1 MKTRL
6 VHREWQL
13 VPTLLL
19 AVIVIVLSAAAGLW
33 WWAGTENSLQW
44 VIGRVAQS
52 QPLTAEGM
60 SGTLRTGLNVRRLAW
75 EKDGLKIEAEDVELA
90 WRPLFLFSGTVKL
103 DRVQASAL
111 RITDRRPPSTE
122 PFKLPDALTI
132 RPEVEL
138 DDLRIAQVE
147 WITNKTIRAEDL
159 AGRYWFDGDAHR
171 LRLDNVRWAG
181 GSYRATA
188 SLGALGP
195 LPLDATISGKL
206 ESPVPGRA
214 STLPVEFTATLRGPL
229 ADLQARAQVATTD
242 AGAQATQ
249 ATATARVT
257 LWAEQPVPQAQADL
271 VGLDLAALWPE
282 APQTLLAGQV
292 RLAPAGADTWQV
304 DADVR
309 NAIPGPWDGH
319 RLPVS
324 QLKAQGQWRKGMA
337 LVQNLDAQLG
347 GGRTKANGQ
356 WKPGNAGWTLRG
368 DLVNVDP
375 AALHTR
381 LAAAPLGGRVELHQ
395 DGGAIAFDLGL
406 KGSGHVAKAT
416 PQSGARAKKA
426 PARLEILQVK
436 ANGRWA
442 GGQLSVPVF
451 ALVASDATLHG
462 SIDADISSRSGNG
475 RLSLLAPG
483 LRATANGELSEA
495 AGRGN
500 AQIDSSDVALAQAWL
515 QRLPGLDAVG
525 KAPPLGGRAAVTLAW
540 QGGWGDP
547 TVQARLSSPSL
558 EMGSRE
564 PGQAAAPWAATD
576 VQVTLNGRL
585 SDATLGAQARARQGT
600 RQVGLQ
606 LSGRGGRAPFK
617 RGTPVQWRG
626 NIANL
631 DVSVQ
636 DPAIGNGAWQLALER
651 PVDLSYAPSGNALD
665 VTAGQATLTSP
676 TVKGAAPPSK
686 ALLAWDPVRWRAGE
700 LRTAGRLTG
709 LPLGWIELFGG
720 QQLAGSALSGDMVF
734 DAQWDASLGRELKL
748 NASLARSRGDVTV
761 LAETAPGVSS
771 RVAAGVRDAR
781 LTLASQGEQATVTLR
796 WDSERAG
803 VADGRLVTRLSRGG
817 PAGWQ
822 WPEQAPLSGTLR
834 AQLPRI
840 GVWSL
845 LAPPGWRLR
854 GSLAADVKAAGTRA
868 DPQLSGT
875 IAADDLALRSVV
887 DGIELR
893 DGRLR
898 ARLEGNRLLLTEFT
912 LRGGGTQESGGTL
925 TATGEATWTGGSPR
939 LQARAQLTR
948 LRASIRSDRQ
958 LTVSGR
964 LEARVEPTTTQV
976 GGNLKVDQARIT
988 LPEETE
994 PRLGDDVVVRNAT
1007 SLGTTARERNAP
1019 PQQTAGAAAAPPKRP
1034 LDVAV
1039 DLDLGD
1045 DFQVQGRGLRTRLR
1059 GTLALSG
1066 QSLAAPQLNG
1076 TITTVRGEYRAYN
1089 QRLDVERG
1097 VLRFTGR
1104 IDNPSLDI
1112 LAVRPN
1118 ISQRVGVLITGNAQ
1132 APFVRLYSEPELPD
1146 AEKLAWLVTGR
1157 PVPDTGA
1164 EAALMQQAALA
1175 LLSSRRPGATSLAS
1189 RVGLDE
1195 LSVRRN
1201 DSEGAVVSLGKRFA
1215 DNFYA
1220 SYERS
1225 LSGALGTLYIFYDV
1239 SRRLTV
1245 RAEAGERAGV
1255 DLIFT
1260 FAFD

>member
-1 MKTRL
+1 MKSRL

-13 VPTLLL
+13 IPTLLL
-19 AVIVIVLSAAAGLW
+19 AVIVIVLSAVVALW
-33 WWAGTENSLQW
+33 WWAGTESSVQW
-44 VIGRVAQS
+44 VLRRAAQS
-52 QPLTAEGM
+52 QPLTAEGV
-60 SGTLRTGLNVRRLAW
+60 SGTLRTGLNVRHLAW
-75 EKDGLKIEAEDVELA
+75 ERDGLKIEADDVELA
-90 WRPLFLFSGTVKL
+90 WRPLFLFGGTVKL
-103 DRVQASAL
+103 DRVSASAL
-111 RITDRRPPSTE
+111 RITDHRPPSGE
-122 PFKLPDALTI
+122 PRKLPDSLMM

-138 DDLRIAQVE
+138 DDLRITQVE
-147 WITNKTIRAEDL
+147 WITNKTIRLEDL
-159 AGRYWFDGDAHR
+159 VGRYWFDGNAHGV
-171 LRLDNVRWAG
+171 RLDNVRWAG

-188 SLGALGP
+188 SLGARDAL
-195 LPLDATISGKL
+195 LLDAAISGKL
-206 ESPVPGRA
+206 EAPVPGRR

-229 ADLQARAQVATTD
+229 ADLQARAQVAS
-242 AGAQATQ
+242 AAPGAQATQ
-249 ATATARVT
+249 ATASARVNF
-257 LWAEQPVPQAQADL
+257 WAEQPIRQAQADL
-271 VGLDLAALWPE
+271 NSLDLAAVWPE
-282 APQTLLAGQV
+282 APRTLLSGQV
-292 RLAPAGADTWQV
+292 RLEPAGADTWQV

-309 NAIPGPWDGH
+309 NGEPGPWDRH
-319 RLPVS
+319 QLPIA
-324 QLKAQGQWRKGMA
+324 QLKAQGQWRNGMA

-347 GGRTKANGQ
+347 GGRMKATGQ
-356 WKPGNAGWTLRG
+356 WKPGKAGWTLRG
-368 DLVNVDP
+368 DLQDVDP
-375 AALHTR
+375 AALHTK
-381 LAAAPLGGRVELHQ
+381 LAAAPLGGHVDLRQEGSAVV
-395 DGGAIAFDLGL
+395 FDLGL
-406 KGSGHVAKAT
+406 KGSGR
-416 PQSGARAKKA
+416 GARAKKA
-426 PARLEILQVK
+426 AARLEILQVK
-436 ANGRWA
+436 ASGRWA
-442 GGQLSVPVF
+442 GGQVSVPVF

-462 SIDADISSRSGNG
+462 SIDADIASRSGNG

-483 LRATANGELSEA
+483 VRATANGELSET
-495 AGRGN
+495 AGRGT
-500 AQIDSSDVALAQAWL
+500 AQIDSSDVALAQRWL
-515 QRLPGLDAVG
+515 QRLPGMGAAG
-525 KAPPLGGRAAVTLAW
+525 QAPPLAGRAAMTVAW
-540 QGGWGDP
+540 QGGWSDP

-558 EMGSRE
+558 EIGSRE
-564 PGQAAAPWAATD
+564 PGQAAPSWTATD
-576 VQVTLNGRL
+576 LLATLNGRL
-585 SDATLGAQARARQGT
+585 SDATLAAQARARQGA

-606 LSGRGGRAPFK
+606 LSGRGGRAPIK
-617 RGTPVQWRG
+617 RGAPVQWRG
-626 NIANL
+626 NIASL
-631 DVSVQ
+631 DVSMI
-636 DPAIGNGAWQLALER
+636 DPAVGKGAWQLALQR
-651 PVDLSYAPSGNALD
+651 PVDLRWSPAGSGLD
-665 VTAGQATLTSP
+665 VTAGQATLSSP
-676 TVKGAAPPSK
+676 AVQGAAPPTK

-709 LPLGWIELFGG
+709 LPLGWIELLGG

-781 LTLASQGEQATVTLR
+781 LTLASQGEQATITLR

-822 WPEQAPLSGTLR
+822 WPGQAPISGTLR

-854 GSLAADVKAAGTRA
+854 GSLTADVKAAGTRD

-875 IAADDLALRSVV
+875 VTADDLALRSVV

-912 LRGGGTQESGGTL
+912 LHGGGSQGSGGTL
-925 TATGEATWTGGSPR
+925 AATGEALWAGGSPR

-964 LEARVEPTTTQV
+964 LEARVEPASTQV
-976 GGNLKVDQARIT
+976 RGSLKVDQARIT

-994 PRLGDDVVVRNAT
+994 PKLGDDVVVRNAT
-1007 SLGTTARERNAP
+1007 SLGTTARERSAP
-1019 PQQTAGAAAAPPKRP
+1019 PQQTAGASAAPPKRP

-1066 QSLAAPQLNG
+1066 QSLTAPQLTG
-1076 TITTVRGEYRAYN
+1076 TINTVRGEYRAYN

-1104 IDNPSLDI
+1104 IDNPALDI

-1118 ISQRVGVLITGNAQ
+1118 ITQRVGVLITGNAQ

-1157 PVPDTGA
+1157 PVPSTGA
-1164 EAALMQQAALA
+1164 EAALVQQAALA
-1175 LLSSRRPGATSLAS
+1175 LLSSRRPGATSFAS

-1201 DSEGAVVSLGKRFA
+1201 GGEGAVVSLGKRFA

>member
-1 MKTRL
+1 MRL
-6 VHREWQL
+6 VRRDWQL
-13 VPTLLL
+13 IPTLLL

-33 WWAGTENSLQW
+33 WWAGTEGSLEW
-44 VIGRVAQS
+44 ALRRIAQS

-75 EKDGLKIEAEDVELA
+75 EQEGLKIEAEDVELA
-90 WRPLFLFSGTVKL
+90 WRPLFLLSGTVKL

-111 RITDRRPPSTE
+111 RITDRRPPSKE
-122 PFKLPDALTI
+122 PWKLPDALVI
-132 RPEVEL
+132 RPELEL
-138 DDLRIAQVE
+138 DDLRIGQLE
-147 WITNKTIRAEDL
+147 WTTANTVRAEDL
-159 AGRYWFDGDAHR
+159 AGRYWYDGASHV

-181 GSYRATA
+181 GTYRATA
-188 SLGALGP
+188 NLGARAP
-195 LPLDATISGKL
+195 LPLDATISGKADA
-206 ESPVPGRA
+206 PVPGGGK
-214 STLPVEFTATLRGPL
+214 LPVEFTATLRGPL
-229 ADLQARAQVATTD
+229 ADLQADAQVTTT
-242 AGAQATQ
+242 APGAQATQ
-249 ATATARVT
+249 ATASARVT
-257 LWAEQPVPQAQADL
+257 LWAEQPVPQAQAKLD
-271 VGLDLAALWPE
+271 GLDLAALWPE
-282 APQTLLAGQV
+282 APQTQLAGEV
-292 RLAPAGADTWQV
+292 RLAPAGTGTWQV
-304 DADVR
+304 DADLR
-309 NAIPGPWDGH
+309 NGIPGPWDQH
-319 RLPVS
+319 QLPVS

-337 LVQNLDAQLG
+337 LVKDLDAQLG
-347 GGRTKANGQ
+347 GGRMKASGQ
-356 WKPGNAGWTLRG
+356 WKPGDAGWTLRG

-381 LAAAPLGGRVELHQ
+381 LAAAPVGGRVDVRE
-395 DGGAIAFDLGL
+395 DGGTIAFDLGL
-406 KGSGHVAKAT
+406 KGSGRTAKA
-416 PQSGARAKKA
+416 PRQRGARAKNA

-436 ANGRWA
+436 ASGRWA
-442 GGQLSVPVF
+442 GGLLSVPIF

-462 SIDADISSRSGNG
+462 SIEAQIPSRSGSG
-475 RLSLLAPG
+475 RLSLQAPG
-483 LRATANGELSEA
+483 LRATAHGELSET

-500 AQIDSSDVALAQAWL
+500 AQVDSADLASAQRWL
-515 QRLPGLDAVG
+515 QRLPGLDAARQ
-525 KAPPLGGRAAVTLAW
+525 APPVAGRAAMALAW
-540 QGGWGDP
+540 QGGWSDP
-547 TVQARLSSPSL
+547 TVQARVSSPSL
-558 EMGSRE
+558 ELGSRE
-564 PGQAAAPWAATD
+564 PAQDTPSWAATD
-576 VQVTLNGRL
+576 VLLTLNGRL
-585 SDATLGAQARARQGT
+585 SDATLAAQARARQGQ
-600 RQVGLQ
+600 RQVDLQ
-606 LSGRGGRAPFK
+606 LAGRGGRAPLR
-617 RGTPVQWRG
+617 RGAPAQWRG

-631 DVSVQ
+631 DVSVL
-636 DPAIGNGAWQLALER
+636 DPAISSGAWRLALQR
-651 PVDLSYAPSGNALD
+651 PVDLQWSPAGSVLD
-665 VTAGQATLTSP
+665 LTAGQATLSAP
-676 TVKGAAPPSK
+676 AVKGAAPPSQ
-686 ALLAWDPVRWRAGE
+686 ALLAWEPVRWRSGE
-700 LRTAGRLTG
+700 LRTAGRITG
-709 LPLGWIELFGG
+709 LPLGWLELLGG

-761 LAETAPGVSS
+761 LAESAPGVSS

-781 LTLASQGEQATVTLR
+781 LTLATQGEQATLTLR

-803 VADGRLVTRLSRGG
+803 VADGRLATRLSRGG

-822 WPEQAPLSGTLR
+822 WPEQAPISGTLR

-912 LRGGGTQESGGTL
+912 LHGGGAQGSGGTL
-925 TATGEATWTGGSPR
+925 AATGEAAWLGGGPR

-948 LRASIRSDRQ
+948 LRASIRPDRQ

-964 LEARVEPTTTQV
+964 LEARVEPAATQV
-976 GGNLKVDQARIT
+976 RGNLKVDQARIT

-1019 PQQTAGAAAAPPKRP
+1019 PQQTAGAPAAPAKRP

-1039 DLDLGD
+1039 NLDLGD

-1066 QSLAAPQLNG
+1066 QSLAAPQLAG

-1112 LAVRPN
+1112 PAVRPN

-1157 PVPDTGA
+1157 PVPSTGA
-1164 EAALMQQAALA
+1164 EAALVQQAALA
-1175 LLSSRRPGATSLAS
+1175 LLSSRRPGATSFAS

-1195 LSVRRN
+1195 LSVRRSG
-1201 DSEGAVVSLGKRFA
+1201 SEGAVVSLGKRFA